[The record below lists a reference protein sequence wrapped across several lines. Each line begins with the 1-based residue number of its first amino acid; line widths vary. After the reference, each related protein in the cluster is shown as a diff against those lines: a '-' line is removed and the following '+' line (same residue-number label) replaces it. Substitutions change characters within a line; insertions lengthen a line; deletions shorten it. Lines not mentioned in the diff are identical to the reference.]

1 MGGNIP
7 GGNFL
12 GGNFPGGNFARTFK
26 LSLDQKTERNLL
38 SLSRQT
44 KKLRNLI
51 FLIGFFWPNDV
62 SVFQCYYQVVI
73 YPFNSPAKNY
83 IISMILVNC

>member
-12 GGNFPGGNFARTFK
+12 GGNFARTFK

-51 FLIGFFWPNDV
+51 FLIGFFGLMTFPFFN
-62 SVFQCYYQVVI
+62 VI
-73 YPFNSPAKNY
+73 
-83 IISMILVNC
+83 IR